1 MKSPRKSLAVSCT
14 AFFVVATSFVFCLA
28 PCVPQNLQQTS
39 GATYVDDALP
49 KLQKAVPELASLKPD
64 ANQEDLPYILNSV
77 AEAIADFVPRLP
89 NLVSRE
95 EVYRSENTAKLDAPH
110 QYASLAMPGVSG
122 PMAMTTIKPQE
133 GRGQEFR
140 YLILCN
146 RNEQGTRIEE
156 SRTDSKGHPL
166 TAATGKSNPLGSGFA
181 YQWLLFS
188 AANQSE
194 FRFRYLGEQ
203 TIDGRKTYVV
213 AFAQTPERVK
223 IPAVFRSRGKEAPYY
238 YQGILW
244 ADQETFNIALLRTDL
259 LTPLRSLQ
267 LYGLTTELHF
277 GSVQIHGAEIQG
289 GEENFWLPNLVNM
302 FIAQDTTEIEELHQ
316 YTDYRLFHSTA
327 TIVPAPK
334 DADDPPN
341 Q

>member
-1 MKSPRKSLAVSCT
+1 MEFPRRSFVVSCT
-14 AFFVVATSFVFCLA
+14 AFFAVAPCFVCCLA
-28 PCVPQNLQQTS
+28 PCVAQAAQQGVQPTG

-49 KLQKAVPELASLKPD
+49 KLQKAVPALVGLKPD
-64 ANQEDLPYILNSV
+64 ANQEDLPYILNSI
-77 AEAIADFVPRLP
+77 AGAIADFVPRLP

-95 EVYRSENTAKLDAPH
+95 EVYRSENAAKLDAPH
-110 QYASLAMPGVSG
+110 QYASLATPGVAG

-133 GRGQEFR
+133 ARGQEFR

-146 RNEQGTRIEE
+146 RNEQGTHIEE

-166 TAATGKSNPLGSGFA
+166 TAATGASKPLGSGFA

-203 TIDGRKTYVV
+203 MIDGRKTYVV

-267 LYGLTTELHF
+267 LFGLTTELHF
-277 GSVQIHGAEIQG
+277 RAVQIHGV
-289 GEENFWLPNLVNM
+289 EESFWLPDQVDM
-302 FIAQDTTEIEELHQ
+302 FIAQDTTEIEELHE
-316 YTDYRLFHSTA
+316 YTNYRLFHSTA

-334 DADDPPN
+334 DVDEPPN
-341 Q
+341 L